1 MASLLNDAASISDH
15 KENEN
20 KISSSVSYF
29 TAPVESH
36 AKSTIE
42 HTTHSDQT
50 AASLAPSVSENADN
64 KKLDLIDLSSI
75 KDSIKAD
82 ADFAPIF
89 TMYHGKIVELGKV
102 PETAFKKNHAAQPVE
117 NVKTPEYDSKV
128 VATSKRVLDE
138 ESTTKP
144 VQHKTVDVTPTK
156 REFHSV
162 KETPVELKLD
172 HLPEEQHDV
181 NGVTKDTISM
191 PSIDSSTSAKGDL
204 INHVKGVVL
213 DDGKIISV
221 GNNHVLD
228 NLEQPKAQADL
239 LPDVQQKFMVAK
251 DGNVEPLTKQR
262 SETADAVQRDNLENG
277 QKTVTLTVDVLKQLL
292 KKTDSKVSL
301 AQLLN
306 KPSESS
312 SDQRSNTQEDEDP
325 GMSYHF
331 LFL

>member
-1 MASLLNDAASISDH
+1 MLNDAAAISDH

-20 KISSSVSYF
+20 KASASSV
-29 TAPVESH
+29 TPVESH

-42 HTTHSDQT
+42 HTTHSDQI
-50 AASLAPSVSENADN
+50 ASQSIPGVSENTD
-64 KKLDLIDLSSI
+64 KKDLIDLSSI

-117 NVKTPEYDSKV
+117 DVKTPEHDSKF
-128 VATSKRVLDE
+128 VAASKRVLDE
-138 ESTTKP
+138 ESTSQ
-144 VQHKTVDVTPTK
+144 VQHKTLDVNPTK
-156 REFHSV
+156 REFHSM
-162 KETPVELKLD
+162 KETPVELKLNS
-172 HLPEEQHDV
+172 LPGVQDV

-191 PSIDSSTSAKGDL
+191 PSIDSSTQAKGDL

-228 NLEQPKAQADL
+228 NVEQPKTQAEL

-277 QKTVTLTVDVLKQLL
+277 QNTVTLTVDVLKQLL

-306 KPSESS
+306 KPSEGS

-325 GMSYHF
+325 GIVLFRF
-331 LFL
+331 LDNQNFSPE